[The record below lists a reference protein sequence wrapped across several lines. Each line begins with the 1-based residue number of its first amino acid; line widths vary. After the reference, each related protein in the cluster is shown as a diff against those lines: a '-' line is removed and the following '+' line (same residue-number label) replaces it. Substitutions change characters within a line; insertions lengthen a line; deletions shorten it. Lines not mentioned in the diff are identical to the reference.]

1 MFGYNGEKEEKL
13 NILLFGWG
21 IKKKER
27 IVNLVCINLPSWF
40 Y

>member
-1 MFGYNGEKEEKL
+1 MFGYNGEKVEKL
-13 NILLFGWG
+13 NILLFGRG
-21 IKKKER
+21 KKNER